1 MYKERKEYAV
11 LFSVIY
17 VKLIAV
23 VREFSRKD
31 PTNIQPQ
38 TATISGLNRCPSSLQ
53 INRQP
58 YISADESR
66 RTSLIKLCKD
76 FTTQKLIG
84 RLLRSVIN
92 IQC

>member
-1 MYKERKEYAV
+1 MYKERKEYA
-11 LFSVIY
+11 VIY

-31 PTNIQPQ
+31 PDKPQ